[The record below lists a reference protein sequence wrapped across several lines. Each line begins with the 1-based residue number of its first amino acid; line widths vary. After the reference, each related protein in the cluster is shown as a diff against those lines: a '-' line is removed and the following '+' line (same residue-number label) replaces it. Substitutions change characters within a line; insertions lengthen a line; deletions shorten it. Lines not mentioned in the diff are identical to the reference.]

1 MFDLISVFDNSYLVE
16 NTDGTTVISIPLPGV
31 TKEDLEIEA
40 GPATLDIRVATSGK
54 FPFLNK
60 RKWRFTHRLG
70 NPEVSAKVE
79 NGVLVIKL
87 SETSRSKY
95 RIDIA

>member
-1 MFDLISVFDNSYLVE
+1 MFDLVSVFDNNYLVE
-16 NTDGTTVISIPLPGV
+16 NIDGTTVISIPLPGV

-40 GPATLDIRVATSGK
+40 GPASLDIRVAANRK
-54 FPFLNK
+54 LPFLSK

-79 NGVLVIKL
+79 NGVLVLKL

-95 RIDIA
+95 RIEVA